1 MRARSLRHR
10 RRNKIAKRRAL
21 IIGASRGIGLGLA
34 EELAERGWHVF
45 ASQRSVS
52 EHLGRAAEDA
62 EIEVVTAD
70 VTDPATLEALA
81 GRIEPGSLDVVL
93 VNAGIIGP
101 ESQSVTNATADEVT
115 EIMMTNAVGPA
126 HAAMVLLPL
135 LKDGG
140 TLAFTT
146 SRMGSIAESSGGY
159 DLYRM
164 SKAAQNILAKGIF
177 EQDAKRRG
185 IAVLSLHPGW
195 VQTDMGGS
203 GAHLTVDESVAGL
216 ADVLEAKHAPAHR
229 FLAYDGSEIP
239 W

>member
-1 MRARSLRHR
+1 MAG
-10 RRNKIAKRRAL
+10 RRAL

-34 EELAERGWHVF
+34 EELAERGWHVY
-45 ASQRSVS
+45 ASQRSSS
-52 EHLGRAAEDA
+52 EHLARVAEDA

-81 GRIEPGSLDVVL
+81 RDIEPGSLDVVL
-93 VNAGIIGP
+93 FNAGIIGGDR
-101 ESQSVTNATADEVT
+101 QSVEQASADDVT
-115 EIMMTNAVGPA
+115 HVMMTNAVGPA
-126 HAAMVLLPL
+126 RAAQQLLPL
-135 LKDGG
+135 LRDGG

-164 SKAAQNILAKGIF
+164 SKAAQNILARGVF

-195 VQTDMGGS
+195 VQTDMGGP
-203 GAHLTVDESVAGL
+203 AATLTVDESVTGL

>member
-1 MRARSLRHR
+1 MSG
-10 RRNKIAKRRAL
+10 RRAL

-34 EELAERGWHVF
+34 EELAERGWHVY
-45 ASQRSVS
+45 ASQRQPSD
-52 EHLGRAAEDA
+52 HLARAVEDA

-81 GRIEPGSLDVVL
+81 GQIEPGSLDVVL
-93 VNAGIIGP
+93 VNAGIIGG
-101 ESQSVTNATADEVT
+101 ENQSAASATAEEVS

-126 HAAMVLLPL
+126 HAAKLMLPL
-135 LKDGG
+135 LRDGG

-164 SKAAQNILAKGIF
+164 SKAAQNILARGIF
-177 EQDAKRRG
+177 ERDAKPRG

-195 VQTDMGGS
+195 VQTDMGGPA
-203 GAHLTVDESVAGL
+203 AHLTVDESVAGL
-216 ADVLEAKHAPAHR
+216 ADVLEAEQPLAHR

>member
-1 MRARSLRHR
+1 MSG
-10 RRNKIAKRRAL
+10 RRAL

-34 EELAERGWHVF
+34 EELAERGWHVY
-45 ASQRSVS
+45 ASQRQPSDHLARSV
-52 EHLGRAAEDA
+52 EDA

-81 GRIEPGSLDVVL
+81 GQIEPGSLDVVL
-93 VNAGIIGP
+93 VNAGIIGG
-101 ESQSVTNATADEVT
+101 ENQSAATATAEEVS

-126 HAAMVLLPL
+126 HAAKLMLPL
-135 LKDGG
+135 LRDGG

-164 SKAAQNILAKGIF
+164 SKAAQNILARGIF
-177 EQDAKRRG
+177 EQEAKQRG

-195 VQTDMGGS
+195 VQTDMGGPA
-203 GAHLTVDESVAGL
+203 AHLTVDESVAGL
-216 ADVLEAKHAPAHR
+216 ADVLEAEQPRAHR
-229 FLAYDGSEIP
+229 FLAYDGSDIP

>member
-1 MRARSLRHR
+1 MAG
-10 RRNKIAKRRAL
+10 RRAL

-34 EELAERGWHVF
+34 EELAERGWHVY
-45 ASQRSVS
+45 ASQRSSS
-52 EHLGRAAEDA
+52 EHLARVAEDA

-81 GRIEPGSLDVVL
+81 RDIEPGSLDVVL
-93 VNAGIIGP
+93 VNAGIIGGDR
-101 ESQSVTNATADEVT
+101 QSVEQASADDVT
-115 EIMMTNAVGPA
+115 HVMMTNAVGPA
-126 HAAMVLLPL
+126 RAAQQLLPL
-135 LKDGG
+135 LRDGG

-164 SKAAQNILAKGIF
+164 SKAAQNILARGVF
-177 EQDAKRRG
+177 EQGAKRRG

-195 VQTDMGGS
+195 VQTDMGGP
-203 GAHLTVDESVAGL
+203 AATLTVDESVTGL

>member
-1 MRARSLRHR
+1 MSG
-10 RRNKIAKRRAL
+10 RRAL

-34 EELAERGWHVF
+34 EELAERGWHVY
-45 ASQRSVS
+45 ASQRQPSD
-52 EHLGRAAEDA
+52 HLARAVEDA

-81 GRIEPGSLDVVL
+81 GQIEPGSLDVVL
-93 VNAGIIGP
+93 VNAGIIGG
-101 ESQSVTNATADEVT
+101 ENQSAATATAEEVS

-126 HAAMVLLPL
+126 HAAKLMLPL
-135 LKDGG
+135 LRDGG

-164 SKAAQNILAKGIF
+164 SKAAQNILARGIF
-177 EQDAKRRG
+177 EQEAKQRG

-195 VQTDMGGS
+195 VQTDMGGPA
-203 GAHLTVDESVAGL
+203 AHLTVDESVAGL
-216 ADVLEAKHAPAHR
+216 ADVLEAEQALAHR

>member
-1 MRARSLRHR
+1 MSG
-10 RRNKIAKRRAL
+10 RRAL

-34 EELAERGWHVF
+34 EELAERGWHVY
-45 ASQRSVS
+45 ASQRQPSD
-52 EHLGRAAEDA
+52 HLARAVEDA

-81 GRIEPGSLDVVL
+81 GQIEPGSLDVVL
-93 VNAGIIGP
+93 VNAGIIGG
-101 ESQSVTNATADEVT
+101 ENQSAASATAEEVS

-126 HAAMVLLPL
+126 HAAKLMLPL
-135 LKDGG
+135 LRDGG

-164 SKAAQNILAKGIF
+164 SKAAQNILARGIF
-177 EQDAKRRG
+177 EQEAKQRG

-195 VQTDMGGS
+195 VQTDMGGPA
-203 GAHLTVDESVAGL
+203 AHLTVDESVAGL
-216 ADVLEAKHAPAHR
+216 ADVLEAEQALAHR

>member
-1 MRARSLRHR
+1 MAG
-10 RRNKIAKRRAL
+10 RRAL

-34 EELAERGWHVF
+34 EELAERGWHVY
-45 ASQRSVS
+45 ASQRSSS
-52 EHLGRAAEDA
+52 EHLARVAEDA

-81 GRIEPGSLDVVL
+81 RDIEPGSLDVVL
-93 VNAGIIGP
+93 VNAGIIGGDR
-101 ESQSVTNATADEVT
+101 QSVEQASADDVT
-115 EIMMTNAVGPA
+115 HVMMTNAVGPA
-126 HAAMVLLPL
+126 RAAQQLLPL
-135 LKDGG
+135 LRDGG

-164 SKAAQNILAKGIF
+164 SKAAQNILARGVF

-195 VQTDMGGS
+195 VQTDMGGP
-203 GAHLTVDESVAGL
+203 AATLTVDESVTGL

>member
-1 MRARSLRHR
+1 MSG
-10 RRNKIAKRRAL
+10 RRAL

-34 EELAERGWHVF
+34 EELAERGWHVY
-45 ASQRSVS
+45 ASQRQPSD
-52 EHLGRAAEDA
+52 HLARAVEDA

-81 GRIEPGSLDVVL
+81 GQIEPGSLDVVL
-93 VNAGIIGP
+93 VNAGIIGG
-101 ESQSVTNATADEVT
+101 ENQSAASATAEEVS

-126 HAAMVLLPL
+126 HAAKLMLPL
-135 LKDGG
+135 LRDGG

-164 SKAAQNILAKGIF
+164 SKAAQNILARGIF
-177 EQDAKRRG
+177 ERDAKPRG

-195 VQTDMGGS
+195 VQTDMGGPA
-203 GAHLTVDESVAGL
+203 AHLTVDESVAGL
-216 ADVLEAKHAPAHR
+216 ADVLEAEQALAHR
-229 FLAYDGSEIP
+229 FLAYDGSDIP

>member
-1 MRARSLRHR
+1 MAG
-10 RRNKIAKRRAL
+10 RRAL
-21 IIGASRGIGLGLA
+21 IIGASRGIGLGLV
-34 EELAERGWHVF
+34 EELAERGWHVY
-45 ASQRSVS
+45 ASQRSSS
-52 EHLGRAAEDA
+52 EHLARAAEDA

-70 VTDPATLEALA
+70 VTSPATIDKLA
-81 GRIEPGSLDVVL
+81 AQIEPRSLDVVL
-93 VNAGIIGP
+93 VNAGIIGA
-101 ESQSVTNATADEVT
+101 ESQSAASATAGEVA

-126 HAAMVLLPL
+126 RTAKVLLPL

-164 SKAAQNILAKGIF
+164 SKAAQNILARGLF
-177 EQDAKRRG
+177 EQDARRRG

-195 VQTDMGGS
+195 VQTDMGGP
-203 GAHLTVDESVAGL
+203 AATLTIDESVAGL
-216 ADVLEAKHAPAHR
+216 ADVLEAEHPAEHR
-229 FLAYDGSEIP
+229 FVNYDGSTIP

>member
-1 MRARSLRHR
+1 MAQ
-10 RRNKIAKRRAL
+10 RRAL

-34 EELAERGWHVF
+34 EELASRGWRVF
-45 ASQRSVS
+45 ASQRGPS
-52 EHLGRAAEDA
+52 EGLAQAAEDPA
-62 EIEVVTAD
+62 IEVVSAD
-70 VTDPATLEALA
+70 VTDPASIAALTD
-81 GRIEPGSLDVVL
+81 RIEQGSLDAVL
-93 VNAGIIGP
+93 VNAGIMGD
-101 ESQSVTNATADEVT
+101 ETQSVETASAADVN

-126 HAAMVLLPL
+126 RTAKQLLPL
-135 LKDGG
+135 LCDRG

-164 SKAAQNILAKGIF
+164 SKAAQNILAKGVF
-177 EQDAKRRG
+177 EQSAKRRG

-195 VQTDMGGS
+195 VQTDMGGP
-203 GAHLTVDESVAGL
+203 GAHLTIQESVAGL
-216 ADVLEAKHAPAHR
+216 ADLLEAEHAPAHR

>member
-1 MRARSLRHR
+1 MAT
-10 RRNKIAKRRAL
+10 IAASKERTMAGRRAL

-52 EHLGRAAEDA
+52 EHLARAAEDA
-62 EIEVVTAD
+62 EIEVVVAD

-81 GRIEPGSLDVVL
+81 GRIDPRSLDVVL
-93 VNAGIIGP
+93 VNAGIMGP
-101 ESQSVTNATADEVT
+101 ENQSAAGASAAEVT
-115 EIMMTNAVGPA
+115 EIMMTNAVGPVR
-126 HAAMVLLPL
+126 AATLMLPL

-146 SRMGSIAESSGGY
+146 SRMGSIAQSSGGY

-177 EQDAKRRG
+177 EQEAKARD

-195 VQTDMGGS
+195 VQTDMGGP
-203 GAHLTVDESVAGL
+203 GAKLTVAESVAGL
-216 ADVLEAKHAPAHR
+216 ADVLEAEHEPAHR
-229 FLAYDGSEIP
+229 FLAYDGGEIP

>member
-1 MRARSLRHR
+1 MAG
-10 RRNKIAKRRAL
+10 RRAL

-34 EELAERGWHVF
+34 EELAERGWHVY
-45 ASQRSVS
+45 ASQRSSS
-52 EHLGRAAEDA
+52 EHLARVAEDA

-81 GRIEPGSLDVVL
+81 RDIEPGSLDVVL
-93 VNAGIIGP
+93 VNAGIIGGDR
-101 ESQSVTNATADEVT
+101 QSVEQASADDVT
-115 EIMMTNAVGPA
+115 HVMMTNAVGPA
-126 HAAMVLLPL
+126 RAAQQLLPL
-135 LKDGG
+135 LRDGG

-164 SKAAQNILAKGIF
+164 SKAAQNILARGVF
-177 EQDAKRRG
+177 EQDAKRRS

-195 VQTDMGGS
+195 VQTDMGGP
-203 GAHLTVDESVAGL
+203 AATLTVDESVTGL

>member
-1 MRARSLRHR
+1 MSG
-10 RRNKIAKRRAL
+10 RRAL

-34 EELAERGWHVF
+34 EELAERGWHVY
-45 ASQRSVS
+45 ASQRQPSD
-52 EHLGRAAEDA
+52 HLARAVEDA

-81 GRIEPGSLDVVL
+81 GQIEPGSLDVVL
-93 VNAGIIGP
+93 VNAGIIGG
-101 ESQSVTNATADEVT
+101 ENQSAASATAEEVS

-126 HAAMVLLPL
+126 HAAKLMLPL
-135 LKDGG
+135 LRDGG

-164 SKAAQNILAKGIF
+164 SKAAQNILARGIF
-177 EQDAKRRG
+177 EQEAKQRG

-195 VQTDMGGS
+195 VQTDMGGPA
-203 GAHLTVDESVAGL
+203 AHLTVDESVAGL
-216 ADVLEAKHAPAHR
+216 ADVLEAEQAPAHR

>member
-1 MRARSLRHR
+1 MSG
-10 RRNKIAKRRAL
+10 RRAL

-34 EELAERGWHVF
+34 EELAERGWHVY
-45 ASQRSVS
+45 ASQRQPSD
-52 EHLGRAAEDA
+52 HLARAVEDA

-81 GRIEPGSLDVVL
+81 GQIEPGSLDVVL
-93 VNAGIIGP
+93 VNAGIIGG
-101 ESQSVTNATADEVT
+101 ENQSAASATAEEVS

-126 HAAMVLLPL
+126 HGAKLMLPL
-135 LKDGG
+135 LRDGG

-164 SKAAQNILAKGIF
+164 SKAAQNILARGIF
-177 EQDAKRRG
+177 ERDAKPRG

-195 VQTDMGGS
+195 VQTDMGGPA
-203 GAHLTVDESVAGL
+203 AHLTVDESVAGL
-216 ADVLEAKHAPAHR
+216 ADVLEAEQALAHR

>member
-1 MRARSLRHR
+1 MSG
-10 RRNKIAKRRAL
+10 RRAL

-34 EELAERGWHVF
+34 EELAERGWHVY
-45 ASQRSVS
+45 ASQRQPSD
-52 EHLGRAAEDA
+52 HLARAVEDA

-81 GRIEPGSLDVVL
+81 GQIEPGSLDVVL
-93 VNAGIIGP
+93 VNAGIIGG
-101 ESQSVTNATADEVT
+101 ENQSAASATAEEVS

-126 HAAMVLLPL
+126 HAAKLMLPL
-135 LKDGG
+135 LRDGG

-164 SKAAQNILAKGIF
+164 SKAAQNILARGIF
-177 EQDAKRRG
+177 EQEAKQRG

-195 VQTDMGGS
+195 VQTDMGGPA
-203 GAHLTVDESVAGL
+203 AHLTVDESVAGL
-216 ADVLEAKHAPAHR
+216 ADVLEAEQPRAHR

>member
-1 MRARSLRHR
+1 MSG
-10 RRNKIAKRRAL
+10 RRAL

-34 EELAERGWHVF
+34 EELAERGWHVY
-45 ASQRSVS
+45 ASQRQPSD
-52 EHLGRAAEDA
+52 HLARAVEDA

-81 GRIEPGSLDVVL
+81 GQIEPGSLDVVL
-93 VNAGIIGP
+93 VNAGIIGG
-101 ESQSVTNATADEVT
+101 ENQSAATATAEEVS

-126 HAAMVLLPL
+126 HAAKLMLPL
-135 LKDGG
+135 LRDGG

-164 SKAAQNILAKGIF
+164 SKAAQNILARGIF
-177 EQDAKRRG
+177 EQEAKPRG

-195 VQTDMGGS
+195 VQTDMGGPA
-203 GAHLTVDESVAGL
+203 AHLTVDESVAGL
-216 ADVLEAKHAPAHR
+216 ADVLEAEQPRAHR